1 MMGSTASE
9 KASGVAAALWPDSV
23 DVAWPA
29 LACCCLPDQYRIM
42 PHVIPF
48 HIPGF
53 ERHFTPY
60 DFTLAPSPLDCA
72 DWFARFCNRVGEA
85 IGRRY
90 LPVCRMADGEY
101 LLLFGQ
107 QAPSLRWQP
116 WKRFLLL
123 CRGAKLRVKA
133 RVKGFQ
139 SATTQGVSSGHM
151 TWNEWRSHRATL
163 SQAYQEI
170 LSEGIL
176 AMHLGVSAIPW
187 QEHYFPALGRWL
199 GGAREVV
206 TPDNYVPFYFVYAL
220 LRGSS
225 RRDILAGRNVVVVH
239 SATAEKRTRIEASLA
254 REGVRC
260 VQWLRISRSR
270 SFEDALD
277 LAAIH
282 GTPDLCLIGAGVG
295 KAAVIRQLKPVGVPC
310 LDAGFIFEVWAEPDK
325 QWERPMM
332 TPDPDFDIDKVRF
345 LSEPARHLLR
355 ACQAHDAAA
364 AKASL
369 RRLQRVHAIR
379 FA

>member
-1 MMGSTASE
+1 MTASTASE
-9 KASGVAAALWPDSV
+9 DESGVAAVLSPDSAHA
-23 DVAWPA
+23 AWPRPA
-29 LACCCLPDQYRIM
+29 FCGLPDQYRIM

-53 ERHFTPY
+53 ERHFTPH
-60 DFTLAPSPLDCA
+60 DFTLAPKPIDSA
-72 DWFARFCNRVGEA
+72 DWFGQLRRRVEEA

-116 WKRFLLL
+116 WKRLLL
-123 CRGAKLRVKA
+123 TCHGAKALVTAQLR
-133 RVKGFQ
+133 GFE
-139 SATTQGVSSGHM
+139 SATTQGVSSGQM
-151 TWNEWRSHRATL
+151 SWAEWCSHRDTL
-163 SQAYQEI
+163 SLAYREI

-176 AMHLGVSAIPW
+176 AMHLGVSVIPW
-187 QEHYFPALGRWL
+187 QEHYFPAVGRWL
-199 GGAREVV
+199 AGAPDVV
-206 TPDNYVPFYFVYAL
+206 TLDNYVPFYFVYAL

-225 RRDILAGRNVVVVH
+225 RREILGGRNVVVVH
-239 SATAEKRTRIEASLA
+239 SATAEKRSRIEASLA
-254 REGVRC
+254 REGVRR
-260 VQWLRISRSR
+260 VQWLQISRSR

-282 GTPDLCLIGAGVG
+282 GSPDLCLVGAGVG
-295 KAAVIRQLKPVGVPC
+295 KAAVIQQLKPLGVPC
-310 LDAGFIFEVWAEPDK
+310 LDAGFVFEVWAEPDK

-332 TPDPDFDIDKVRF
+332 TPDPHFDIDKVRF
-345 LSEPARHLLR
+345 LSKPAMSLLR
-355 ACQAHDAAA
+355 ACHSRDAAA

-369 RRLQRVHAIR
+369 RHLRQLHGIR